1 MHFPPASHDTGYGVR
16 VSSTAIFFR
25 DVYAWMA
32 TALAIS
38 ASVAYLVASSPG
50 MLRLL
55 FGNPVML
62 FAIAVAPIGV
72 GVYFQRNVA
81 QLSSFAAA
89 NLFFGYASLMG
100 ALMSSA
106 LLLYTGASITRA
118 LFISSAC
125 YGGAAVFGTV
135 TKRELSQA
143 GQFLMVGLI
152 GVVVA
157 SLVNIFLRS
166 PAVEWVTSMAIV
178 VVFAGFTAWD
188 HQSLK
193 RLHGFRGAA
202 GNTALLGAFM
212 LYVNF
217 INLFMAILRVTGQRR
232 DD

>member
-1 MHFPPASHDTGYGVR
+1 MQFPPASQNVGYDAR
-16 VSSTAIFFR
+16 ASSTAAFFR

-32 TALAIS
+32 AALAIS
-38 ASVAYLVASSPG
+38 GTVAYLVASSPAL
-50 MLRLL
+50 LRLL
-55 FGNPVML
+55 FGNPVAL
-62 FAIAVAPIGV
+62 FGLAVAPV
-72 GVYFQRNVA
+72 GVAIYFQRNVA

-89 NLFFGYASLMG
+89 NLFFGYASLLG
-100 ALMSSA
+100 AMMSSV
-106 LLLYTGASITRA
+106 LLAYTGASVTRA

-125 YGGAAVFGTV
+125 YGGAAVYGSV
-135 TKRELSQA
+135 TRREVSQA

-157 SLVNIFLRS
+157 SVVNIFLRS

-193 RLHGFRGAA
+193 RLHAYRGSA
-202 GNTALLGAFM
+202 GNAALFGAFM

-217 INLFMAILRVTGQRR
+217 VNLFMAIVRLTGQRR